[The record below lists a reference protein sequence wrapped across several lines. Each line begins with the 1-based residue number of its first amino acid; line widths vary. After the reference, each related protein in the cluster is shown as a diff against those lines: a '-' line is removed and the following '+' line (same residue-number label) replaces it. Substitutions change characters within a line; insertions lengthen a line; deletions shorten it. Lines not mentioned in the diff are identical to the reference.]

1 MGLFQSPKTFEAL
14 HQAYGYVLYCTV
26 IQGHYPSP
34 ALLELNNLADRAHLY
49 IDKVRK
55 HEVKIPLDGG
65 LIFLLNYQEFAGI
78 LSRTGSLFSMPIQV
92 VHNQSLC
99 ILVEN
104 QGRFAYGPDIKDFKV
119 NILSFNSMVSAF
131 WILFHSNFFS
141 SAVGFRDWRVT
152 WNSAGKCWPTG
163 AITRC
168 RSMKRKPSISSP
180 APISKRRI
188 QRKGPCH
195 YSAAHSL

>member
-1 MGLFQSPKTFEAL
+1 MLKYLPLPDFPVPEPNAKAAYGPVYLHYAADLWDVLQTPLARPMGLFQSPKTFEAL

-131 WILFHSNFFS
+131 
-141 SAVGFRDWRVT
+141 
-152 WNSAGKCWPTG
+152 
-163 AITRC
+163 
-168 RSMKRKPSISSP
+168 
-180 APISKRRI
+180 
-188 QRKGPCH
+188 
-195 YSAAHSL
+195 